1 MSRERRTPLK
11 SEHKS
16 QSEAPHIRTERSE
29 QTKRWNTQNEPRI
42 STANMTNQTFEN
54 IRMENQ
60 MYETVIVAGI
70 PKVVYNK

>member
-1 MSRERRTPLK
+1 
-11 SEHKS
+11 
-16 QSEAPHIRTERSE
+16 
-29 QTKRWNTQNEPRI
+29 
-42 STANMTNQTFEN
+42 MTNQTFEN